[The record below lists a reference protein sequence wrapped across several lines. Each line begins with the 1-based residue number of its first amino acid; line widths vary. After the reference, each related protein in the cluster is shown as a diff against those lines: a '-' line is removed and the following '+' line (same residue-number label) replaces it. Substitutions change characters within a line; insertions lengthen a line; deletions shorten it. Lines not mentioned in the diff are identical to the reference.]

1 MGYFENTKTKTYV
14 INISL
19 ELYNTL
25 KKKYENENEPFP
37 Y

>member
-14 INISL
+14 INISP

-25 KKKYENENEPFP
+25 KKKYENEN
-37 Y
+37 